1 MNELIDKVDN
11 LINVIDNTEQVM
23 DIKSLN
29 EEVMKDEKL
38 LSLIKKYQETQDDK
52 LKKEIINNELF
63 SHYKEKETD
72 LNILILEI
80 NSKLKEISNK
90 GKCC

>member
-11 LINVIDNTEQVM
+11 LINVIDNTEQVK

-29 EEVMKDEKL
+29 EKVMKDEKL
-38 LSLIKKYQETQDDK
+38 LSLIKKYQDTKDEK
-52 LKKEIINNELF
+52 LKEEIINNELF
-63 SHYKEKETD
+63 SQYKEKETD

-80 NSKLKEISNK
+80 NSKLKEINDK